1 MAHSRAAATLRS
13 GYVLMNDVM
22 RPSDEDALRGELRL
36 LRGRTS
42 FPVLFAGAVENG
54 RMRLSGFAGT
64 RSAVLRGLVIDAR
77 CGLGGRAMA
86 EQRPEAAADY
96 FNSSHITHDYDV
108 QVAREGIESLLAVPV
123 VVRGATRAAIYG
135 GLRSRQPIGDVMAGE
150 VMRSANRLAREI
162 EIRDEVDRRV
172 AMLANAGA
180 GPGAPGRGAAASER
194 IIESYL
200 ALRDLAGRVA
210 DESLVTQLRAV
221 EETLRSLTAG
231 GADPSVTLS
240 AREFDVLSYVALGCR
255 NAEIADRLSLSVET
269 VKTYMR
275 NLMAKLEVG
284 SRHEA
289 VVEARRRGLLP

>member
-1 MAHSRAAATLRS
+1 
-13 GYVLMNDVM
+13 MNDVM

-36 LRGRTS
+36 LRGRTPFS
-42 FPVLFAGAVENG
+42 VLFAGAVENG

-86 EQRPEAAADY
+86 ERRPEAAADY

-123 VVRGATRAAIYG
+123 VVRGSTRAAIYG

-150 VMRSANRLAREI
+150 VMRSAARLAREI

-172 AMLANAGA
+172 AMLADAG
-180 GPGAPGRGAAASER
+180 GPGTPRRGAAVSER

-200 ALRDLAGRVA
+200 ALRALA
-210 DESLVTQLRAV
+210 DEVDDEAVVAQLRAV
-221 EETLRSLTAG
+221 EATLRSLTGGDAG
-231 GADPSVTLS
+231 LSVRLS

-275 NLMAKLEVG
+275 NLMAKLEVS

>member
-1 MAHSRAAATLRS
+1 
-13 GYVLMNDVM
+13 MNDVM
-22 RPSDEDALRGELRL
+22 RPSDEDALRCELRL
-36 LRGRTS
+36 LRGRTPFS
-42 FPVLFAGAVENG
+42 VLFAGAVENG

-64 RSAVLRGLVIDAR
+64 RSAVLRGLVIDTR

-123 VVRGATRAAIYG
+123 VVRGSTRAAIYG

-150 VMRSANRLAREI
+150 VMRSASRLAREI

-172 AMLANAGA
+172 ALLASAGA
-180 GPGAPGRGAAASER
+180 GPGTPRGAAESER

-200 ALRDLAGRVA
+200 ALRGLAGVVEDAAVA
-210 DESLVTQLRAV
+210 AQLRTV
-221 EETLRSLTAG
+221 EETLRSLTG
-231 GADPSVTLS
+231 GDPDPSVTLS
-240 AREFDVLSYVALGCR
+240 AREFDVLSHVALGCR

-275 NLMAKLEVG
+275 NLMAKLEVS